1 MMSVPHANPT
11 GYTKIQTDDGD
22 VTCCVTR
29 SLDFRAALGRKL
41 KNSYGVIA
49 GV

>member
-1 MMSVPHANPT
+1 MMGVPHDAPT

-22 VTCCVTR
+22 VICRVTR
-29 SLDFRAALGRKL
+29 SLDFRAALGRKF

-49 GV
+49 DV

>member
-1 MMSVPHANPT
+1 MMDVPHGVST
-11 GYTKIQTDDGD
+11 GYTKIQTDDGS
-22 VTCCVTR
+22 VTCRVTR